1 MKDFKGGTMKKS
13 LILSI
18 ILMVLAVWA
27 YGAEPQKVK
36 FNIDK
41 AKLESGNLQVFED
54 NYVVEGKGQKKRAVG
69 VILINAPPAKVWEVL
84 ENWDVM
90 GEFVP
95 GLSYYKTV
103 RVIKPIGKGDV
114 GESLIEGKLSFP
126 PIRYTLDVTFDKANL
141 RQDWRLV
148 TEKEIASYNERQEVL
163 KKNSSMIKSI
173 EGYEYLE
180 PYNNGLQTVYTYA
193 PIIATSGAVPNFI
206 DRALTK
212 NTLSGY
218 VKAIKKRVESGKEQK
233 K

>member
-1 MKDFKGGTMKKS
+1 MKKS

-18 ILMVLAVWA
+18 FLLMLAVCA
-27 YGAEPQKVK
+27 YGAEPRKVS

-41 AKLESGNLQVFED
+41 AKLESGVLQVFEE
-54 NYVVEGKGQKKRAVG
+54 NYVVKGQGQKKRAVG
-69 VILINAPPAKVWEVL
+69 VILINAPPERVWDVL

-90 GEFVP
+90 GEYVP

-103 RVIKPIGKGDV
+103 YVIKPIGKNAM
-114 GESLIEGKLSFP
+114 GESLIEGKLSMP
-126 PIRYTLDVTFDKANL
+126 PIRYTLDVKFDKVQL

-148 TEKEIASYNERQEVL
+148 TEKEVSSYNKKQEVL
-163 KKNSSMIKSI
+163 KKNSAMVQSI

-180 PYNNGLQTVYTYA
+180 PYNKGLQTVYTYA
-193 PIIATSGAVPNFI
+193 PIIETSGPVPGFI
-206 DRALTK
+206 ERALTK

-218 VKAIKKRVESGKEQK
+218 VTAVKKRVESGSQQK

>member
-1 MKDFKGGTMKKS
+1 MKKS
-13 LILSI
+13 LIFSI

-36 FNIDK
+36 FNFDK
-41 AKLESGNLQVFED
+41 AKLEAGILQVFEE
-54 NYVVEGKGQKKRAVG
+54 NYVLESKGQKKRAVG

-90 GEFVP
+90 GGFVP

-103 RVIKPIGKGDV
+103 HVIKPIGKGDV

-126 PIRYTLDVTFDKANL
+126 PIRYTLDVTFDKTNL

-148 TEKEIASYNERQEVL
+148 TEKEIASYNEKHEVL
-163 KKNSSMIKSI
+163 KKNSSMIKNI
-173 EGYEYLE
+173 EGYECLE

-193 PIIATSGAVPNFI
+193 PIIETSGPVPNFI
-206 DRALTK
+206 DKALTK

-218 VKAIKKRVESGKEQK
+218 VKAIKKRLESGKEQK

>member
-1 MKDFKGGTMKKS
+1 MKKS
-13 LILSI
+13 LILSVF
-18 ILMVLAVWA
+18 LMALAVCA
-27 YGAEPQKVK
+27 YGAEPQKLK

-41 AKLESGNLQVFED
+41 AKLESGILQMFED

-69 VILINAPPAKVWEVL
+69 VILINAPPERVWEVL

-103 RVIKPIGKGDV
+103 HVIKPIGKGSI
-114 GESLIEGKLSFP
+114 GESFIEGKLSFP
-126 PIRYTLDVTFDKANL
+126 PIRYTLNVKFDKVNL

-148 TEKEIASYNERQEVL
+148 TEKEISSYNEKQEIL
-163 KKNSSMIKSI
+163 KKNSSMVKSI

-193 PIIATSGAVPNFI
+193 PIIETSGPVPNFI
-206 DRALTK
+206 ERALTK

-218 VKAIKKRVESGKEQK
+218 VTAVKKRVESGREQK

>member
-1 MKDFKGGTMKKS
+1 MKKS

-18 ILMVLAVWA
+18 ILMTLAVCT
-27 YGAEPQKVK
+27 YGAEPQKVN

-41 AKLESGNLQVFED
+41 AKLESGILQVFEE

-69 VILINAPPAKVWEVL
+69 VILINAPPERVWEVL

-103 RVIKPIGKGDV
+103 HVIKPIGKGGI

-126 PIRYTLDVTFDKANL
+126 PIRYTLDVTFDKVNL

-148 TEKEIASYNERQEVL
+148 TGKEISSYNEKQEFL
-163 KKNSSMIKSI
+163 KKNSSMVKSI

-180 PYNNGLQTVYTYA
+180 PYNNRLQTVYTYA
-193 PIIATSGAVPNFI
+193 PIIETSGPVPNFI
-206 DRALTK
+206 DRALAK

-218 VKAIKKRVESGKEQK
+218 VMAVKKRVESRRVQK
-233 K
+233 KY